1 MVYKYEYKGFEV
13 AAQVAESPTT
23 WQVRVDVQKFDNDVV
38 VKAFPPFEESFAR
51 SNGVLSAVLHMKKI
65 VEQTIDDYISSG
77 G

>member
-38 VKAFPPFEESFAR
+38 VKAFPPFEESFA
-51 SNGVLSAVLHMKKI
+51 
-65 VEQTIDDYISSG
+65 
-77 G
+77 